1 MNEIQKQVEG
11 VYAVINALNTYGRTL
26 LIDLAYP
33 SHDAVQDPDAVA
45 DLMMLRDSLN
55 SLSKV
60 CRHCVDNL
68 TAVIDLKPEHIP
80 NEQH

>member
-1 MNEIQKQVEG
+1 MNEIQKQVES
-11 VYAVINALNTYGRTL
+11 VYAVINALNTYGRVP

-33 SHDAVQDPDAVA
+33 SHDGVQDAGAVA

-55 SLSKV
+55 SLSKA

-68 TAVIDLKPEHIP
+68 TAVIQL
-80 NEQH
+80 NS